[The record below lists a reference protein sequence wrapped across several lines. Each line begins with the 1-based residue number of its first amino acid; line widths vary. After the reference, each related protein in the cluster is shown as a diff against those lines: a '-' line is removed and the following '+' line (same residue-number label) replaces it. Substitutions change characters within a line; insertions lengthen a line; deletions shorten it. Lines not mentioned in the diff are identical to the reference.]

1 MSGWIRGVRAEDKA
15 RVQVI
20 EERVAELGGHLN
32 ALHGGLA
39 VLVGELHGLGGC
51 GDLSAARWLG
61 WRLGCGAGPAVAV
74 AAVAARVEELAVTVG
89 ALQRGELSVDQAAAI
104 ARHAARLCR
113 CRGPWVRRLDD
124 GGPAVAGVP
133 GLSPFRRD
141 LLNPR
146 RGGVRS
152 GSR

>member
-15 RVQVI
+15 RVGDI
-20 EERVAELGGHLN
+20 EGRVAELAGHLN

-61 WRLGCGAGPAVAV
+61 WRLGCGAGPAGAV
-74 AAVAARVEELAVTVG
+74 AAVASRVEELAVTVG

-104 ARHAARLCR
+104 ARHAPTYAEAEARGFAAGMTVAQLSRVCR
-113 CRGPWVRRLDD
+113 AVSPLRDALLD
-124 GGPAVAGVP
+124 
-133 GLSPFRRD
+133 
-141 LLNPR
+141 PR
-146 RGGVRS
+146 RSGGRG